1 MTTVHGTGING
12 ILDREEYGACNK
24 VEKRRTSLCRILE
37 NLTEKFSLIEIKML
51 TIGFAAVKGK
61 VGTDLSK
68 LFQENVAEHNTRHR
82 KNNIISGYIQ
92 APKDLIDL

>member
-37 NLTEKFSLIEIKML
+37 NLTEKFSLAKSLLLYFKSLISL
-51 TIGFAAVKGK
+51 TFFV
-61 VGTDLSK
+61 VC
-68 LFQENVAEHNTRHR
+68 LFMYT
-82 KNNIISGYIQ
+82 
-92 APKDLIDL
+92 

>member
-1 MTTVHGTGING
+1 
-12 ILDREEYGACNK
+12 
-24 VEKRRTSLCRILE
+24 
-37 NLTEKFSLIEIKML
+37 ML

-82 KNNIISGYIQ
+82 KNNTYPRIYQ